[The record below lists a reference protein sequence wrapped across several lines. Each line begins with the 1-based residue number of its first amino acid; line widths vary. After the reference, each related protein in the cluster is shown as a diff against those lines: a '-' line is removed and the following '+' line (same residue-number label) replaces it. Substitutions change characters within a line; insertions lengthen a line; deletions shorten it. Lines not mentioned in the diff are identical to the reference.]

1 MGVVHQLH
9 LAGGPAFG
17 LPATGSAGQVKP
29 GVTYV
34 LASAATASSTRNGVS
49 FRWKPRETVLLRGGT
64 VFVGPE
70 CQ

>member
-34 LASAATASSTRNGVS
+34 LASAAMSSSTRNGVS
-49 FRWKPRETVLLRGGT
+49 FRWKPR
-64 VFVGPE
+64 
-70 CQ
+70 